1 MHYKKLTMAKQC
13 TTTTYAGHFDGHG
26 KAPVRWGAHFPMEQV
41 HGYTRY
47 HWLVPLGKNLPRI
60 APADAMVID
69 FGSKKSNIG
78 IVKPLFWS

>member
-1 MHYKKLTMAKQC
+1 
-13 TTTTYAGHFDGHG
+13 
-26 KAPVRWGAHFPMEQV
+26 MEQV

-78 IVKPLFWS
+78 IVKPLF